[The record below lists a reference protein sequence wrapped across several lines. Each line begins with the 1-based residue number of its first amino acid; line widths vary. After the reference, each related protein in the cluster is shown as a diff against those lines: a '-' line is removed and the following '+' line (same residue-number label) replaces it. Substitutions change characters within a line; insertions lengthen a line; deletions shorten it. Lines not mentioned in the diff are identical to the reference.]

1 MGTQYKGTEK
11 EMTALN
17 TFIKL
22 LRAAESTLS
31 RVNASLSKYK
41 LTESQYAILDA
52 LYHIG
57 PLFQKDL
64 GNKLLKT
71 GGNITLVIDNL
82 EKRKLV
88 LRERREQDRRYFTIH
103 LTKQGKSLF
112 QKVFPG
118 YLKSVIGE
126 MQKLS
131 KSDQVELQRLCKIIG
146 LSPVNSKK

>member
-1 MGTQYKGTEK
+1 
-11 EMTALN
+11 MTALN

-22 LRAAESTLS
+22 VRAGESTLS
-31 RVNASLSKYK
+31 RVNLVLSKYN

-52 LYHIG
+52 LFHIG

-82 EKRKLV
+82 EKRSLV
-88 LRERREQDRRYFTIH
+88 KRERREQDRRYFTIH

-112 QKVFPG
+112 QKVFPN
-118 YLKSVIGE
+118 YLNSVINE
-126 MQKLS
+126 IQKLS
-131 KSDQVELQRLCKIIG
+131 KADQVELQRLCKVVG
-146 LSPVNSKK
+146 LSTPAAKK

>member
-1 MGTQYKGTEK
+1 MGTHYKGTEK
-11 EMTALN
+11 EVTALN

-22 LRAAESTLS
+22 VRAAESTLS
-31 RVNASLSKYK
+31 RVSIALSKSK

-57 PLFQKDL
+57 SLSQKDI
-64 GNKLLKT
+64 GNKIHRT

-82 EKRKLV
+82 EKRDLV
-88 LRERREQDRRYFTIH
+88 LRERRAQDRRYFTIH
-103 LTKQGKSLF
+103 LTKQGRSLF

-118 YLKSVIGE
+118 YLKAIIEE

-131 KSDQVELQRLCKIIG
+131 KTDQVELQGLCKVIG
-146 LSPVNSKK
+146 LTPIKK

>member
-1 MGTQYKGTEK
+1 MGTHYKGTEK
-11 EMTALN
+11 EVTALN

-22 LRAAESTLS
+22 VRAAESTLS
-31 RVNASLSKYK
+31 RVSVSLSKSK

-57 PLFQKDL
+57 SLSQKDI
-64 GNKLLKT
+64 GNKIHRT

-82 EKRKLV
+82 EKRDLV
-88 LRERREQDRRYFTIH
+88 LRERRAQDRRYFTIH
-103 LTKQGKSLF
+103 LTKQGRSLF

-118 YLKSVIGE
+118 YLKAIIEE

-131 KSDQVELQRLCKIIG
+131 KTDQVELQGLCKVIG
-146 LSPVNSKK
+146 LTPIKK

>member
-1 MGTQYKGTEK
+1 MGTRYKGTEK
-11 EMTALN
+11 EMIALN

-22 LRAAESTLS
+22 VRAGESTLS
-31 RVNASLSKYK
+31 RVSEALSKSK

-57 PLFQKDL
+57 PLFQRDL

-71 GGNITLVIDNL
+71 GRNITLVIDNL

-88 LRERREQDRRYFTIH
+88 IREMRAEDRRYFTIH

-118 YLKSVIGE
+118 YLKAVIEE

-131 KSDQVELQRLCKIIG
+131 KSDQLELQRLCKVIG
-146 LSPVNSKK
+146 LTPINPKK

>member
-1 MGTQYKGTEK
+1 MGTRYKGTEK

-22 LRAAESTLS
+22 VRAAESTIS
-31 RVNASLSKYK
+31 RVNIALTKSN

-88 LRERREQDRRYFTIH
+88 ERERREHDRRYFTIH

-118 YLKSVIGE
+118 YLKAVIEE

-131 KSDQVELQRLCKIIG
+131 RTDQVEMQRLCKVIG
-146 LSPVNSKK
+146 LPASSSKK

>member
-1 MGTQYKGTEK
+1 MGTRYKGSEK
-11 EMTALN
+11 ETTALN
-17 TFIKL
+17 TYIKL
-22 LRAAESTLS
+22 IRAAESTLS
-31 RVNASLSKYK
+31 RVNNSLSKYN

-88 LRERREQDRRYFTIH
+88 ERERREQDRRYFTIH
-103 LTKQGKSLF
+103 LTKPGKALF

-118 YLKSVIGE
+118 YLKSIVDE
-126 MQKLS
+126 MQKIS
-131 KSDQVELQRLCKIIG
+131 KSDQIELQKLCKIIG
-146 LSPVNSKK
+146 LGTVNSKK